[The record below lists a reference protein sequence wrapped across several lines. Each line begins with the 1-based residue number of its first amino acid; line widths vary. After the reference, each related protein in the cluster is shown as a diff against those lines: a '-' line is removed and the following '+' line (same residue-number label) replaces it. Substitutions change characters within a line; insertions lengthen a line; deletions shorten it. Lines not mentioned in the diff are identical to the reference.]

1 MESRSAAAVIEVVD
15 TEHGAMWQACVG
27 GVCVRAHSGVQLLE
41 LYRVLLVSQGRPVPP
56 G

>member
-1 MESRSAAAVIEVVD
+1 MESRPAAAVIEVVD

-41 LYRVLLVSQGRPVPP
+41 LYRALLVSQGRPVPP